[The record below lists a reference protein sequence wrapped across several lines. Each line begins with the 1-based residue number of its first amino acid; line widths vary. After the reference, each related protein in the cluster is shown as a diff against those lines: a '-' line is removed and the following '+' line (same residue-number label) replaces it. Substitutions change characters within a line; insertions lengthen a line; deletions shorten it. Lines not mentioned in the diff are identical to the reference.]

1 FLVMEYVDGP
11 NLQQVVSRKGALE
24 APLACEYA
32 RQAARGLH
40 HAHEAGMVHRDV
52 KPANLLIDSS
62 GTIKVLDLGLARIR
76 REETESVTRKFNSNA
91 VLGTADYLAPEQAMS
106 LHDVDHR
113 ADVYGL
119 GATLYTLL
127 TARPPFPGGT
137 IGQKLMWHQ
146 TKVPDRVDQVR

>member
-1 FLVMEYVDGP
+1 
-11 NLQQVVSRKGALE
+11 
-24 APLACEYA
+24 
-32 RQAARGLH
+32 AARGLQ

-52 KPANLLIDSS
+52 KPANVLIDSS

-146 TKVPDRVDQVR
+146 TKVPDRVDQVRPDLPAELAALVARMLEKRPQDRPQDMEEVMEA